1 MYDPTIFDNLKVALE
16 NQLYDLDTIDEHIH
30 ICGRKDLMD
39 FAVMSRTF
47 ALQFVLREDETTKA
61 ELMLKT
67 ELTDLAGEILEDL
80 DSDPRCSLHLRFTK
94 TVMNPTLQC
103 QAIEQAMTTIW
114 EQDIQMIQTLSSTFG
129 SSSSS
134 MQNTIDVIFHPR
146 LNEENMEELPLFLM
160 HVLETVAMLND
171 L

>member
-30 ICGRKDLMD
+30 ICGREDLMD